1 MAGRATRPAIRFPHH
16 GRTMLTLPDT
26 AEMPSP
32 LGARLANGVTLLA
45 WQDSSPGA
53 AFRPRLG
60 NAALARPYAAVTL
73 DDSSLRRAALVRL
86 PDNVAKNALLTIDA
100 ARRQAPALPLD
111 AITPLAALT
120 AALDAP
126 SQARLLGFLLDVGGG
141 LFGLAPHRDFIAACL
156 RLGRPLH
163 DSSRIAH
170 PVAALPGGRVL
181 VEVPGA
187 AGDGAWHALHET
199 GLRRIASVAAQ
210 SGALLVLDRAEPRAL
225 LHQAGAAPG
234 LWQVGPS
241 SPALPHALAW
251 LEEHPDAAQAAT
263 QLLHATPA
271 LAALLHEV
279 ALLAPRKPRRHDGPN
294 LAVAAALEL
303 ALPDGQGGLF
313 LRGWLRDPRGLVS
326 GMTLVGPY
334 GEQAIAPEKLFRVP
348 RPELA
353 RRFARAAHAGD
364 AADGFVAHL
373 ADVGGD
379 LPQPELQLRL
389 ASGAPV
395 ALVPPLR
402 TLAPAA
408 ARDAVLGSVPPEA
421 VTPAMLAQCLAP
433 AAARLHEALLAV
445 PRVTEVVR
453 FGKQYTRPKFSVLI
467 PLYKNISFLRAQF
480 AAFACDPGWREAET
494 ILVLD
499 SPEQRAEVEHLLR
512 GLHLMHGVPATLVVM
527 PRNLGYAAANNAG
540 AAVARGKFLLLLNSD
555 VVPDAPGWLKHL
567 AAPLLADRKLGV
579 TGPKLLFEDASI
591 QHAGLL
597 FARDDSGTWFNRHY
611 FKGFP
616 RHFAP
621 ACRARA
627 VPGVTGAAQLVRRK
641 LFEKVGGLTEHY
653 IIGDYE
659 DSDFC
664 LKLRQAGAGIAY
676 VPDAELWHFERR
688 SIRLHAG
695 YARTLASTY
704 NRQLHHARWDGAI
717 SALMRGFAA

>member
-1 MAGRATRPAIRFPHH
+1 
-16 GRTMLTLPDT
+16 MLTLSDT
-26 AEMPSP
+26 AAMPSP

-60 NAALARPYAAVTL
+60 NAALPRPYAAVTL
-73 DDSSLRRAALVRL
+73 DDSTLRRAALVRL
-86 PDNVAKNALLTIDA
+86 PDNAARTALVTIDA
-100 ARRQAPALPLD
+100 ARKQAPALPLD
-111 AITPLAALT
+111 AITALPALT

-141 LFGLAPHRDFIAACL
+141 LFGLSPHRDFIDACL
-156 RLGRPLH
+156 RLARPLH
-163 DSSRIAH
+163 DASRIAH

-181 VEVPGA
+181 VEVLGA
-187 AGDGAWHALHET
+187 AGNGAWHVLHES
-199 GLRRIASVAAQ
+199 GLKRTASVATEA
-210 SGALLVLDRAEPRAL
+210 GALLVLDRVQPRAL
-225 LHQAGAAPG
+225 LQQAGVAPG
-234 LWQVGPS
+234 LWQLGPS
-241 SPALPHALAW
+241 SPALPHVLAW
-251 LEEHPDAAQAAT
+251 LEERPDAAQAAT

-326 GMTLVGPY
+326 AMTLIGPH
-334 GEQAIAPEKLFRVP
+334 GEQAIAPEKMFRMP
-348 RPELA
+348 RPDLA
-353 RRFARAAHAGD
+353 RRFTRAAHAGD
-364 AADGFVAHL
+364 AAEGFVLHL
-373 ADVGGD
+373 PDVGGD

-389 ASGAPV
+389 ASGAPI
-395 ALVPPLR
+395 ALVPALR
-402 TLAPAA
+402 TLSPAA

-421 VTPAMLAQCLAP
+421 VTPAMMTNCLAP
-433 AAARLHEALLAV
+433 AAARMHEAALAV
-445 PRVTEVVR
+445 PRVTEIVR
-453 FGKQYTRPKFSVLI
+453 FGSAPARPKFSMLI

-480 AAFACDPGWREAET
+480 AAFACDPGWRDVET

-540 AAVARGKFLLLLNSD
+540 AAVARGQIPAAAEFGCGARRRPAGSGTWQ
-555 VVPDAPGWLKHL
+555 PRFWPTASSAPR
-567 AAPLLADRKLGV
+567 A
-579 TGPKLLFEDASI
+579 PKLLFEDSSI

-597 FARDDSGTWFNRHY
+597 FARDDSGIWFNRHY

-627 VPGVTGAAQLVRRK
+627 VPGVTGAALLVRK
-641 LFEKVGGLTEHY
+641 ALFEKVGGLSEHY

-664 LKLRQAGAGIAY
+664 LKLRDAGAGIAY
-676 VPDAELWHFERR
+676 VPEAELWHFERR
-688 SIRLHAG
+688 SIRLHSG

-704 NRQLHHARWDGAI
+704 NRQLHHGRWDSSIG
-717 SALMRGFAA
+717 ALMRGFAA

>member
-1 MAGRATRPAIRFPHH
+1 
-16 GRTMLTLPDT
+16 MLTLSDT
-26 AEMPSP
+26 AAPPTP

-60 NAALARPYAAVTL
+60 AAALARPYAAVTL
-73 DDSSLRRAALVRL
+73 DDVSLRRAALVRL
-86 PDNVAKNALLTIDA
+86 PDNAAPDALLAIDA
-100 ARRQAPALPLD
+100 ARRQAPALALD
-111 AITPLAALT
+111 AITTLPALT

-141 LFGLAPHRDFIAACL
+141 LFGLAPHRDFAAACL
-156 RLGRPLH
+156 HIARTLH
-163 DSSRIAH
+163 DPARIAR

-181 VEVPGA
+181 VELPDPV
-187 AGDGAWHALHET
+187 GDGAWHVLHAC
-199 GLRRIASVAAQ
+199 GVKRAVAITTER
-210 SGALLVLDRAEPRAL
+210 GALLVLGGVPAGAL
-225 LHQAGAAPG
+225 LHQAGSASGP
-234 LWQVGPS
+234 WQIGPA

-251 LEEHPDAAQAAT
+251 LESRPELAPSVAR
-263 QLLHATPA
+263 LLHATPA
-271 LAALLHEV
+271 LAPLLHEL
-279 ALLAPRKPRRHDGPN
+279 ALLAPRPARRHDGPN

-303 ALPDGQGGLF
+303 ALPDGHGGLF
-313 LRGWLRDPRGLVS
+313 LRGWLRDPRGLVA
-326 GMTLVGPY
+326 GMTLVGPH
-334 GEQAIAPEKLFRVP
+334 GEAAIAPDRVFRTP
-348 RPELA
+348 RPDLA
-353 RRFARAAHAGD
+353 RRFSRAAHAGD
-364 AADGFVAHL
+364 PPEGFVLHL
-373 ADVGGD
+373 PDVGAD

-395 ALVPPLR
+395 VLVPPLR

-421 VTPAMLAQCLAP
+421 VTPAMMAHCLAP
-433 AAARLHEALLAV
+433 AAARLHAAALVV
-445 PRVTEVVR
+445 PRVTEIVR
-453 FGKQYTRPKFSVLI
+453 FGTPPARPRFSVLI
-467 PLYKNISFLRAQF
+467 PLYRNLSFLRAQF

-499 SPEQRAEVEHLLR
+499 SPEQRAEVEHFLR
-512 GLHLMHGVPATLVVM
+512 GIHLMHGVPATLVVM

-540 AAVARGKFLLLLNSD
+540 AAVARGRFLLLLNSD
-555 VVPDAPGWLKHL
+555 VVPDAPGWLARL
-567 AAPLLADRKLGV
+567 AAPLVADRKLGA
-579 TGPKLLFEDASI
+579 TGPKLLFEDSSI

-597 FARDDSGTWFNRHY
+597 FARDDTGTWFNRHY

-627 VPGVTGAAQLVRRK
+627 VPGVTGAALLVRKK
-641 LFEKVGGLTEHY
+641 LFETVGGLTEHY

-664 LKLRQAGAGIAY
+664 LKLRDAGAGIAY
-676 VPDAELWHFERR
+676 VPEAELWHFERR
-688 SIRLHAG
+688 SIRLHTG
-695 YARTLASTY
+695 YARTLASNY

-717 SALMRGFAA
+717 GALMRAFSA